1 MGYYRARYRRAPPKH
16 RFLVRLFGSAVDD
29 ILQAFQNLDEDDLDG
44 LLSDY
49 GAIYGDSAEE
59 YARRTYP
66 KWNTGR
72 ISLSGKTMGR
82 LVELVPPYLSA
93 KERFTILQ
101 TVLKHNRKA
110 GVARTIKVNVKEP
123 DQGFAELHQVL
134 SEMSHDDV
142 LAHLPENVMNAASWL
157 YADDIT
163 TARAMLAEAERLE
176 NDMIRSSAK
185 REIELLRRTISTG
198 QVKAASYS
206 VEMPAG
212 GLNVVAYSPSMC
224 FVATVCFGADAPETA
239 LLRVWR
245 DRYLIEQDWG
255 RQFIVWYYNNGEQLA
270 KLASSFPA
278 LNCLAKVVIGA
289 IARLAAHQLN
299 RGEK

>member
-1 MGYYRARYRRAPPKH
+1 MGYYRVSYRRAPPKH
-16 RFLVRLFGSAVDD
+16 RFLVGLFGSAVDD
-29 ILQAFQNLDEDDLDG
+29 ILQAFQDFDEDDLDG
-44 LLSDY
+44 LFSDY

-82 LVELVPPYLSA
+82 LVQLVPPYLSA
-93 KERFTILQ
+93 EKRFSILQ
-101 TVLKHNRKA
+101 TVLKHNKKA

-142 LAHLPENVMNAASWL
+142 LAHLPENVMKAASWL

-163 TARAMLAEAERLE
+163 ATRAMLARAERLE
-176 NDMIRSSAK
+176 NDLIRSNAS
-185 REIELLRRTISTG
+185 REIELLKRAISTG
-198 QVKAASYS
+198 QVKAASYA

-212 GLNVVAYSPSMC
+212 KISVVAYSPFLC
-224 FVATVCFGADAPETA
+224 FVATACFGQSAPETTA
-239 LLRVWR
+239 LRAWR
-245 DRYLIEQDWG
+245 DRYLIEQPWG
-255 RQFIVWYYNNGEQLA
+255 RRFTVWYYRNGEKFA
-270 KLASSFPA
+270 EMTSRSPA
-278 LNCLAKVVIGA
+278 LKAMARMCIRGFVKVA
-289 IARLAAHQLN
+289 IRKT
-299 RGEK
+299 R